1 MDIEPLA
8 GRFEFG
14 TMAYGCA
21 LGLGKAVEFILG
33 LGSDAI
39 FDRSESRFFICVI
52 NCIYITVRI
61 PVLFSTHVLRF

>member
-39 FDRSESRFFICVI
+39 FDHALEVLDQAFGSR
-52 NCIYITVRI
+52 
-61 PVLFSTHVLRF
+61 P